1 MSRYDERRRQ
11 KRGPD
16 PGGGNAAL
24 GTHPH
29 RRKSPR
35 RTLGARGHRRV
46 PASNGTHSAQ
56 EAPVYASLDDAVRR
70 GAVYVVDGVVLRT
83 GDGRP
88 LGLANGRQGRFS
100 LDAPD
105 EAGGSP

>member
-1 MSRYDERRRQ
+1 MSRYDDRRRQ
-11 KRGPD
+11 KRGRN
-16 PGGGNAAL
+16 PGGGNGAI
-24 GTHPH
+24 GTDLH
-29 RRKSPR
+29 RRKSPT

-56 EAPVYASLDDAVRR
+56 EARVYASLDDAVRR

-88 LGLANGRQGRFS
+88 LGLARSHTGRFS
-100 LDAPD
+100 PSPSD
-105 EAGGSP
+105 EPGGSI